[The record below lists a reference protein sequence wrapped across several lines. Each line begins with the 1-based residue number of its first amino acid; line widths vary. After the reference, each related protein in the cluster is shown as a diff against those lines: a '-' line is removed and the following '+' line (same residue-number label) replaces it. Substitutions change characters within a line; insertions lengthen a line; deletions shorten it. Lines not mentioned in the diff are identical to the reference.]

1 MQTEGE
7 QEGGDEVVTEEEDD
21 EGEGQQCGVVVA
33 AVLEASRLL
42 PVPFDARD
50 EGGGGRGP

>member
-7 QEGGDEVVTEEEDD
+7 QEGGDEVVMEEEDD